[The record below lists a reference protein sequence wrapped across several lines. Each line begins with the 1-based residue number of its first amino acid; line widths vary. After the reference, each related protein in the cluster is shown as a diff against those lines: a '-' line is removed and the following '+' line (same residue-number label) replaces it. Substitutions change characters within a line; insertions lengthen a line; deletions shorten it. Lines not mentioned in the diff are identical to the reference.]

1 MTLALA
7 LALIAALAAPAPTA
21 PAPTAEAPA
30 PAAAPAPALRDTWAI
45 GFSLRPEFAPG
56 GRGIGTHLA
65 LRYRLLDW
73 LDLDLAGRGL
83 LATAWDDTD
92 DDELYVALVAG
103 LAYAPLADVDRY
115 APRAALRFIHVHH
128 ATTQSWRDTPI
139 ANIAG
144 DSDGG
149 VRHRSGLE
157 VALGLQGPRLFD
169 LWDSA
174 GRLDFE
180 LSGSMLPSSDFFRY
194 TVALAIGLTLDG
206 VLDTPR

>member
-1 MTLALA
+1 MTPALA
-7 LALIAALAAPAPTA
+7 LSSSLIAALAAPALAEPT
-21 PAPTAEAPA
+21 
-30 PAAAPAPALRDTWAI
+30 PALRDTWAI
-45 GFSLRPEFAPG
+45 GFALRPEIAPG
-56 GRGIGTHLA
+56 GRGIGTHLT

-103 LAYAPLADVDRY
+103 LAYAPIADVDRY
-115 APRAALRFIHVHH
+115 APRAGLRFIHVHH
-128 ATTQSWRDTPI
+128 ATTQSWSDTPI

-180 LSGSMLPSSDFFRY
+180 LSGSMLPSSDYFQY
-194 TVALAIGLTLDG
+194 TVALAIGLVLDG